1 VPLVRKLL
9 LLFLFFTSSFAIASV
24 HFVPNITTN
33 LHPTQAEKKVFFKE
47 GVLYFEGFQGD
58 GTIEVYSLI
67 GNKVSE
73 LKTQELNAFQLNIN
87 LQRGNMYVVRILLAS
102 SEVYTFKVIAL

>member
-1 VPLVRKLL
+1 
-9 LLFLFFTSSFAIASV
+9 
-24 HFVPNITTN
+24 
-33 LHPTQAEKKVFFKE
+33 
-47 GVLYFEGFQGD
+47 
-58 GTIEVYSLI
+58 VYSLI

-73 LKTQELNAFQLNIN
+73 LKTQELNAFQFNIN